1 MLDVR
6 DHIEVVR
13 ENIITTKRIKQL
25 KDVKIENINFICFLI
40 LNIFLKHFVGDE
52 HYRELIKL

>member
-13 ENIITTKRIKQL
+13 ENIITTKRTKL
-25 KDVKIENINFICFLI
+25 KDIKIKNINYICFFLN
-40 LNIFLKHFVGDE
+40 LNIFLKHFAGDE
-52 HYRELIKL
+52 HYQSL

>member
-13 ENIITTKRIKQL
+13 ENIITTKRTKQL
-25 KDVKIENINFICFLI
+25 KDIKIKHKLYLFFLI
-40 LNIFLKHFVGDE
+40 YF
-52 HYRELIKL
+52 

>member
-13 ENIITTKRIKQL
+13 ENIITTKRTKQL
-25 KDVKIENINFICFLI
+25 KDIKIKNINYICFYLN
-40 LNIFLKHFVGDE
+40 LNIFLKHFAGDE
-52 HYRELIKL
+52 HYQSL

>member
-13 ENIITTKRIKQL
+13 ENIITTKRTKQL
-25 KDVKIENINFICFLI
+25 KDIKIKNINYICFFFKFEY
-40 LNIFLKHFVGDE
+40 IFEALCW
-52 HYRELIKL
+52 R

>member
-13 ENIITTKRIKQL
+13 ENIITTKRTKQL
-25 KDVKIENINFICFLI
+25 KDIKIKNINYICFFLI
-40 LNIFLKHFVGDE
+40 LNIFLKHFAGDE
-52 HYRELIKL
+52 HYQSL